1 MKETERKK
9 INENLKSIINEA
21 VNVLPTGEMLALIN
35 LSARAELHF
44 KKNNKSNSE
53 AIIDINNMIVR
64 IFISLKSLVTFSGF
78 AFGRVSDR
86 TAEVAQ
92 NCQPSLNLNIST
104 KLLVCTSPR
113 LKQNPF

>member
-53 AIIDINNMIVR
+53 AIIDINNMIKEYSQFFNKNNFNN
-64 IFISLKSLVTFSGF
+64 ILK
-78 AFGRVSDR
+78 
-86 TAEVAQ
+86 
-92 NCQPSLNLNIST
+92 N
-104 KLLVCTSPR
+104 
-113 LKQNPF
+113 

>member
-44 KKNNKSNSE
+44 KKNNKSNCE
-53 AIIDINNMIVR
+53 AIIDINNMIKEYSQ
-64 IFISLKSLVTFSGF
+64 F
-78 AFGRVSDR
+78 
-86 TAEVAQ
+86 
-92 NCQPSLNLNIST
+92 LNKNNS
-104 KLLVCTSPR
+104 
-113 LKQNPF
+113 